1 MYCPPWRVVES
12 EDWRAK
18 GPKPYQPGATPQVE
32 SPSHPVADSVAHCV
46 ADHVPDATQ
55 LMPDLA
61 IRDASDRYLGRCP
74 RLV

>member
-1 MYCPPWRVVES
+1 MANLVAHCVV
-12 EDWRAK
+12 
-18 GPKPYQPGATPQVE
+18 
-32 SPSHPVADSVAHCV
+32 HCV

-61 IRDASDRYLGRCP
+61 IRDASDRAFTPSVGGPIRNLGRCP